1 MQRGMTNMKIQLP
14 DGKQRT
20 LDEHIPL
27 EDKKRVVE
35 DLTEEWMTIIKLNWH
50 SNSVKYFLDTLAN
63 YLVWHREEEQ
73 RGLEDKEI
81 LSRKKLEQMSKMKKT
96 SKQVNFS
103 DLPNEQY
110 ELLFGERGA
119 E

>member
-14 DGKQRT
+14 DGNQRT
-20 LDEHIPL
+20 LDENITL
-27 EDKKRVVE
+27 DEKKQIVE
-35 DLTEEWMTIIKLNWH
+35 DLTEKWMTIIKLNWH

-63 YLVWHREEEQ
+63 YLVWHKEEDKK
-73 RGLEDKEI
+73 GLEDKEI
-81 LSRKKLEQMSKMKKT
+81 MSRKKLEQMSKMKKT

-103 DLPNEQY
+103 DLPKEQY

>member
-1 MQRGMTNMKIQLP
+1 MKIQLP
-14 DGKQRT
+14 DGNQRT
-20 LDEHIPL
+20 LDENITL
-27 EDKKRVVE
+27 DEKKSIVE

-63 YLVWHREEEQ
+63 YLVWHKEEDAKK
-73 RGLEDKEI
+73 EDKEV
-81 LSRKKLEQMSKMKKT
+81 MSKNKT
-96 SKQVNFS
+96 NRLHRGRKDTPFS
-103 DLPNEQY
+103 CLSEKDK

>member
-1 MQRGMTNMKIQLP
+1 MKIQLP
-14 DGKQRT
+14 DGNQRT
-20 LDEHIPL
+20 LDENITL
-27 EDKKRVVE
+27 EEKKSIVE

-63 YLVWHREEEQ
+63 YLVWHKDEDEKWT
-73 RGLEDKEI
+73 EDKEV
-81 LSRKKLEQMSKMKKT
+81 LSRTKIEQMVKLKKR

-103 DLPNEQY
+103 DLPKEQY

>member
-1 MQRGMTNMKIQLP
+1 MLIMKIQLP

-27 EDKKRVVE
+27 EDKKRIVE

-50 SNSVKYFLDTLAN
+50 SNSVKYFLDSLAN
-63 YLVWHREEEQ
+63 YLVWHKEED
-73 RGLEDKEI
+73 LKWTEDKEV
-81 LSRKKLEQMSKMKKT
+81 LSRTKIEQMVRFKKRSKCI
-96 SKQVNFS
+96 NFS
-103 DLPNEQY
+103 DLPEDQA